1 MNDTNDTLVIDLE
14 TKKSF
19 YDVGGRDRFDLLG
32 ISVAGVYSYNQDKFF
47 ALEEHELD
55 VLKDLMKEAK
65 TIIGFCINQFDY
77 PVLKPYAPEISFEKF
92 TTVDIFDDM
101 VKVLGHRVKLDS
113 VAKATLHTSKSGN
126 GLEALEWFKQGRI
139 EDVKKYCLDDVRI
152 TRDIYEYGKKNGHV
166 LFDSWIDGKIR
177 SVPVYWADNRP
188 KSLGETI
195 EEAFNKRLSVNI
207 EYVSAEE
214 DPKLGFRKERMIDI
228 YKVKPSEIEAY
239 CHLRQAPRNFKISR
253 IVKASI
259 TGHSYIM
266 PGDLQKSL
274 F

>member
-1 MNDTNDTLVIDLE
+1 M
-14 TKKSF
+14 
-19 YDVGGRDRFDLLG
+19 
-32 ISVAGVYSYNQDKFF
+32 
-47 ALEEHELD
+47 
-55 VLKDLMKEAK
+55 
-65 TIIGFCINQFDY
+65 
-77 PVLKPYAPEISFEKF
+77 
-92 TTVDIFDDM
+92 
-101 VKVLGHRVKLDS
+101 
-113 VAKATLHTSKSGN
+113 
-126 GLEALEWFKQGRI
+126 
-139 EDVKKYCLDDVRI
+139 
-152 TRDIYEYGKKNGHV
+152 
-166 LFDSWIDGKIR
+166 
-177 SVPVYWADNRP
+177 
-188 KSLGETI
+188 GETI

>member
-1 MNDTNDTLVIDLE
+1 MSDTLVIDLE

-19 YDVGGRDRFDLLG
+19 FDVGGRDRFDLLG

-47 ALEEHELD
+47 AFEEHELNS
-55 VLKDLMKEAK
+55 LKDLMNGAE
-65 TIIGFCINQFDY
+65 TIVGFCINQFDY
-77 PVLKPYAPEISFEKF
+77 PVLKPYAPEISFSKF
-92 TTVDIFDDM
+92 TTIDIFDDM
-101 VKVLGHRVKLDS
+101 VKILGHRVKLDS

-166 LFDSWIDGKIR
+166 LFDSFIDGKIR
-177 SVPVYWADNRP
+177 SVPVHWTSDRP
-188 KSLGETI
+188 KSLAETLS
-195 EEAFNKRLSVNI
+195 EAFNKRMSVNI

-214 DPKLGFRKERMIDI
+214 DPKLGFRKERVIDI
-228 YKVKPSEIEAY
+228 YKIKSDEVEAY
-239 CHLRQAPRNFKISR
+239 CHLRQALRNFKISR
-253 IVKASI
+253 IVKASP
-259 TGHSYIM
+259 TQESYVL
-266 PGDLQKSL
+266 PADLQKSL